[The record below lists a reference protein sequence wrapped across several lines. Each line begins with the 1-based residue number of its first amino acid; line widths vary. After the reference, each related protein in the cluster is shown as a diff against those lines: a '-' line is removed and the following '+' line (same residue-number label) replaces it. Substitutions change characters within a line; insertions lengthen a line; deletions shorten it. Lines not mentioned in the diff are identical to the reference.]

1 MGPETNF
8 WNCHEVTQKCR
19 VEGTVLGYRPNFGI
33 NAFLTVVFGLCMLSH
48 IVTGVWK
55 KTWAYSIFL
64 ALGSGLEFVGMFE
77 LVCPSMASASLC
89 LLLQVHIYAQCESS
103 LTNFF
108 AHATRIPRTTEAL
121 GQPMGQHG
129 LPGANMHHHPRTDRH
144 LHLAIP
150 DPEAHNRGRRPVRLA
165 DPPGAIPADFRSSRR
180 LVLNPASYR
189 WRACRRRALD

>member
-64 ALGSGLEFVGMFE
+64 ALGSGLEFVGM
-77 LVCPSMASASLC
+77 LNSSVVQWLLLPSASSC
-89 LLLQVHIYAQCESS
+89 KYIYMHSVS
-103 LTNFF
+103 
-108 AHATRIPRTTEAL
+108 PR
-121 GQPMGQHG
+121 
-129 LPGANMHHHPRTDRH
+129 
-144 LHLAIP
+144 
-150 DPEAHNRGRRPVRLA
+150 
-165 DPPGAIPADFRSSRR
+165 
-180 LVLNPASYR
+180 
-189 WRACRRRALD
+189 